1 MVRHFRT
8 VLVFVYILLLA
19 IMVNSCV
26 KIPDMDKIR
35 REIEETISVYKYPY
49 KDEAKDIVAE
59 IIIQTDGSIN
69 ANLIETEIPPLK
81 FNKSWLFM
89 LTQDDCKHDAFSSMW
104 ASING
109 KPLSP
114 KHYYDIAHLLIGDLP
129 PDIFSF
135 GKTLGSTD
143 GTGNVVRFSFTTT
156 VSPQWQWM
164 DAKSIIKKNSTNL
177 SRFKMKSGLT
187 WNNLVEMLNFG
198 TSIAFHDFN
207 TKAVDNPD
215 SILCHFN
222 IAQNIINDKL
232 SGRVCKVLAEPN
244 GNKNYIYAANN
255 YTPICI
261 MTAQSEVETLYPYKI
276 SSALNKNIIGRG
288 FYTPAQVQNEV
299 IKILALPKEDR
310 PAFHV
315 GVHGAGMDWPNLLL
329 WLNDTYGKDGAD
341 DVWMT
346 SLEEYF
352 EYNNYRARGT
362 IDKVIT
368 GNTIRLQINLPM
380 EPNSYYPSITLNVKG
395 ITKENIT
402 SLTSSATIT
411 GLSYGNYDAGLMIN
425 IDFRKFLSQL
435 ATHYVERYEKNKNSH
450 NLSDARYFVAQL
462 KESEVK
468 KALQNRLK

>member
-1 MVRHFRT
+1 
-8 VLVFVYILLLA
+8 
-19 IMVNSCV
+19 
-26 KIPDMDKIR
+26 MDKIR

-49 KDEAKDIVAE
+49 KDEVKDIVAE

-69 ANLIETEIPPLK
+69 ANLIETEIPHLK

-89 LTQDDCKHDAFSSMW
+89 ITQDDCKHDAFSSMW

-109 KPLSP
+109 KPLSL
-114 KHYYDIAHLLIGDLP
+114 KYFYDIAHLLIGDLP
-129 PDIFSF
+129 PDLVSF

-143 GTGNVVRFSFTTT
+143 GTGNEERFSFTTT
-156 VSPQWQWM
+156 VAPQWQWM
-164 DAKSIIKKNSTNL
+164 DAKSILKKDSTNL

-198 TSIAFHDFN
+198 TSIAFHDVN
-207 TKAVDNPD
+207 TKSVDNPD
-215 SILCHFN
+215 SILYHYN
-222 IAQNIINDKL
+222 IAQSIINEKL

-244 GNKNYIYAANN
+244 GNRNYIYAANN
-255 YTPICI
+255 YNPIRI
-261 MTAQSEVETLYPYKI
+261 MTAQSGVEALYPCKI
-276 SSALNKNIIGRG
+276 SCELYKNIIGRG

-299 IKILALPKEDR
+299 VKILALPKAER
-310 PAFHV
+310 PALHV

-352 EYNNYRARGT
+352 EYNNYRVRGT

-395 ITKENIT
+395 LSKENIT
-402 SLTSSATIT
+402 SITSSASIT
-411 GLSYGNYDAGLMIN
+411 GLSYGNYDTGLMIN

-435 ATHYVERYEKNKNSH
+435 ATHYVERYERNKNSH
-450 NLSDARYFVAQL
+450 NLSDARYFVAKL

-468 KALQNRLK
+468 KSLQNRLK